1 MDMTKSYKLV
11 KLTQHV
17 SIVGVNHTDDLQ
29 TQMFEIKSCNTK
41 PTCLEINSDVKKLTR
56 RAWQDQD

>member
-29 TQMFEIKSCNTK
+29 TQMFEIKSSNTK
-41 PTCLEINSDVKKLTR
+41 PTCLKINSDVKKLTR
-56 RAWQDQD
+56 RAWQNQD